1 MSSSSHP
8 CHLLLTTR
16 FSRRTVLRRMSAL
29 PMFLAAGGVPQRGA
43 MELPSVRVAA
53 PTIERQKGCTALASA
68 AVVLSRLAPGR
79 FYELSGEI
87 LEVDEPD
94 GDPDLCCPFEPLTFA
109 AGPDPSRTV
118 LLATRG
124 MISRLG
130 LLTGMGP
137 AQDETFSPDLV
148 ELMARVWLR
157 DLATGAEHGPWE
169 SPARV
174 VVAKATFA
182 WTPDDDAP
190 ANLLQMPRGTLAERP
205 GATNVQPPRACIP

>member
-16 FSRRTVLRRMSAL
+16 ASRRTILRSMSSL
-29 PMFLAAGGVPQRGA
+29 PVFLVAGDLPQREA
-43 MELPSVRVAA
+43 VESPSARVAA

-68 AVVLSRLAPGR
+68 AVVLSRLAPGT

-87 LEVDEPD
+87 LEMDEPD
-94 GDPDLCCPFEPLTFA
+94 GDPDLCCHFAPLTVA
-109 AGPDPSRTV
+109 AGSEPSHSM
-118 LLATRG
+118 LLTTPV

-130 LLTGMGP
+130 LLKGAGP

-148 ELMARVWLR
+148 ELVARVWLR
-157 DLATGAEHGPWE
+157 DLATGRAHGPWD
-169 SPARV
+169 SPERV
-174 VVAKATFA
+174 VVSKATLA

-190 ANLLQMPRGTLAERP
+190 ANLLQMPRGTT
-205 GATNVQPPRACIP
+205 GTTSVQPPRACVP